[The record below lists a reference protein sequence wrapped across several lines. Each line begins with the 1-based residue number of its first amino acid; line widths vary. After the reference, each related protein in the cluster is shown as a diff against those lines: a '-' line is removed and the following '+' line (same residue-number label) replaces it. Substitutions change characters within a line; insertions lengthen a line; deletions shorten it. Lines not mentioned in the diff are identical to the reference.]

1 MSQMKKENQT
11 YNIDGYKNL
20 ANAVVVQAARDY
32 RSALKRLWRRPDNVE
47 ANKMKN
53 DCERFFKNEI
63 EPYTDLDGLT
73 LMRMIREKVG
83 EECEPNG

>member
-1 MSQMKKENQT
+1 MVSKRWNV
-11 YNIDGYKNL
+11 DGYVKL
-20 ANAVVVQAARDY
+20 GNAVVIQAARDY
-32 RSALKRLWRRPDNVE
+32 RSALKRLWRRPENGE

-63 EPYTDLDGLT
+63 ELYTDLDGLT

-83 EECEPNG
+83 EECKPNG

>member
-1 MSQMKKENQT
+1 MVSKRWNV
-11 YNIDGYKNL
+11 DGYVKL
-20 ANAVVVQAARDY
+20 GNAVVIQAAKDY

-63 EPYTDLDGLT
+63 ELYTDLDGLT